1 MLLED
6 KNENNFYNLCDSAC
20 VKTKLEAGTTNGKYR
35 IHLVKAKAIYNLH
48 QDYSGVYLWEDNERI
63 LLYGDGVHELQ
74 EIRVWNKE
82 HELIEE
88 KEYNGGIIVFD
99 DNIRSGRYSVDLKIE
114 GQWIEHYPIEVK

>member
-1 MLLED
+1 M
-6 KNENNFYNLCDSAC
+6 
-20 VKTKLEAGTTNGKYR
+20 
-35 IHLVKAKAIYNLH
+35 
-48 QDYSGVYLWEDNERI
+48 
-63 LLYGDGVHELQ
+63 Q

-88 KEYNGGIIVFD
+88 KEYNGGIVVFD